1 MHEVDSEHSKE
12 LLFPCPLCSLVCSSP
27 VILQEH
33 VELHLQGHL
42 SDQGERR
49 FECPMCSTVCSDS
62 FSLQEHVELHLNQ
75 SSDPDPDLKLALQ
88 LQQKEELRRQQEEVQ
103 QEEEEFKKLQRQ
115 FGLAGEGGYRRQT
128 ERSMEKAVA
137 QGLLTPAD
145 FHWKRAEMME
155 SLASGVDDGATR
167 SQGILR
173 ALYDFYQTEWKDYV
187 HVWLCADTDHYG
199 SSVGDKGWG
208 CGYRNFQILLS
219 SLKMIDT
226 YSSLLQ
232 DKVVPC
238 IPRIQSM
245 IEEAWKEGLD
255 PQGASH
261 FNQRLQG
268 TRAWIG
274 ATEIY
279 VLLTSLGISSRII
292 DFHKP
297 TGTADTHPLLFDW
310 VKQYFCQTSRSSR
323 LPNKIIQTGLPPLY
337 LQHQGHSRSVVGFE
351 QKKNG
356 SFCLLLLDPGSSMS
370 DIRKLLSRDTWT
382 TAVRLIRKFPRNLK
396 HRQYQLVSVQGVL
409 SAEDKQIKILSSSTL
424 RAERI
429 P

>member
-1 MHEVDSEHSKE
+1 MHEVDSEHSKAE

-167 SQGILR
+167 S
-173 ALYDFYQTEWKDYV
+173 
-187 HVWLCADTDHYG
+187 
-199 SSVGDKGWG
+199 
-208 CGYRNFQILLS
+208 
-219 SLKMIDT
+219 
-226 YSSLLQ
+226 Q